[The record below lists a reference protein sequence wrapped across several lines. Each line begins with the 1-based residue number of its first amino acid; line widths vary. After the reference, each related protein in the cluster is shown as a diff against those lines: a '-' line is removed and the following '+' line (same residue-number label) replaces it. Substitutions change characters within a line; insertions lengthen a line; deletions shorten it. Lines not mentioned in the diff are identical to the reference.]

1 MKNDILRTLSRP
13 LGIYVLIAVTV
24 LVPLVQRARASE
36 CKPLRQVASVDLVP
50 MPNGIR
56 MVPVTING
64 SQEKLVLATA
74 AGLSA
79 LSERAISAFGLHPQS
94 SEHVKLLDRT
104 GYASNDYVVV
114 HSFDLGGLVGKDVYF
129 MVSPNAR
136 LGANPNSPIVGVLA
150 NDLMGAYDTEMDFA
164 SNKLNYFSP
173 DHCDGKV
180 IYWPADVVAV
190 VPYRTSRP
198 GSARRDSHLRL
209 PVTLEG
215 KELSA
220 IIDTGSPRST
230 ISAEIA
236 RDLFHVTAETAGTT
250 PLGTIENNPDHKVFS
265 YGFGHLS
272 FEGVTVNRPQI
283 VVLPDLVGSKDPAN
297 RFRTGGRIKRVDD
310 DFGPEITLG
319 MDILRNLHLYVAS
332 QERKLYITSTATP
345 AASP

>member
-1 MKNDILRTLSRP
+1 MP
-13 LGIYVLIAVTV
+13 LGQT
-24 LVPLVQRARASE
+24 ASAGD

-56 MVPVTING
+56 LVPVTING

-74 AGLSA
+74 AGFSA
-79 LSERAISAFGLHPQS
+79 LSERAISAFGLRRQS
-94 SEHVKLLDRT
+94 AEHVKLLNRT

-114 HSFDLGGLVGKDVYF
+114 HSFDLGGIVGKDVYF

-136 LGANPNSPIVGVLA
+136 LGANPNSPVAGVLA
-150 NDLMGAYDTEMDFA
+150 NDVMGAYDTEMDFA
-164 SNKLNYFSP
+164 SNKLKYFSS

-198 GSARRDSHLRL
+198 GTARPDSHLRL
-209 PVTLEG
+209 PVTLDG
-215 KELSA
+215 RELRA
-220 IIDTGSPRST
+220 IIDTGSARST

-250 PLGTIENNPDHKVFS
+250 PLGSIENNPDHKVFS
-265 YGFGHLS
+265 YGFGHLT

-283 VVLPDLVGSKDPAN
+283 VVLPDLVGSKDPTN
-297 RFRTGGRIKRVDD
+297 RLRTGGHIQRVDD
-310 DFGPEITLG
+310 DFGPEITVG
-319 MDILRNLHLYVAS
+319 MDVLKNLHLYVAS